1 MAFDFGLITGG
12 LGLLNSLGQQS
23 AGRRTSRQGQD
34 MITEGVGT
42 ASQSYNRLKQFINDQ
57 EAQGAYKSEEMLAL
71 AQQKNQLALTNSLKN
86 ASAQLANIGFKPGD
100 SKTADVLGRTTAENR
115 FANTQQQFDIQ
126 NFYDQK
132 RRQDEAMLNQAGMN
146 LSGVQRSAGQDLY
159 GIGQQ
164 QQANAGVGAS
174 MGFISQFL
182 GPKKPT
188 EQDLTD
194 QKERENPFLTGG
206 KYDKEKEKKLLQ
218 TGRGSAL
225 GNYAAPNKNI
235 G

>member
-34 MITEGVGT
+34 LMNQGVGT
-42 ASQSYNRLKQFINDQ
+42 ASDAYNRLKQYINDQ
-57 EAQGAYKSEEMLAL
+57 EAQGAYKAEQMLAL
-71 AQQKNQLALTNSLKN
+71 SREKNQLALTNSIKN
-86 ASAQLANIGFKPGD
+86 ASAQLANIGYKPGD

-115 FANTQQQFDIQ
+115 FANTQQEFDIQ

-132 RRQDEAMLNQAGMN
+132 KRQDEAMLNQAGMG

-159 GIGQQ
+159 GMGQQ

-174 MGFISQFL
+174 MGLISQFL
-182 GPKKPT
+182 GPQKKPMGGMT
-188 EQDLTD
+188 IPLNPNAGTVFNNNSGGND
-194 QKERENPFLTGG
+194 PFLRQL
-206 KYDKEKEKKLLQ
+206 KLENL
-218 TGRGSAL
+218 S
-225 GNYAAPNKNI
+225 
-235 G
+235 

>member
-34 MITEGVGT
+34 LINQGVGT
-42 ASQSYNRLKQFINDQ
+42 ASQAYNRLKQYINDQ
-57 EAQGAYKSEEMLAL
+57 EAQGAYKAEQMLAL
-71 AQQKNQLALTNSLKN
+71 SREKNQLALTNSIKN
-86 ASAQLANIGFKPGD
+86 ASAQLANIGYKPGD

-115 FANTQQQFDIQ
+115 FANTQQEFDIQ

-132 RRQDEAMLNQAGMN
+132 KRQDETMLNQAGMG

-159 GIGQQ
+159 GMGQQ

-174 MGFISQFL
+174 MGLISQFL
-182 GPKKPT
+182 PQKKKS
-188 EQDLTD
+188 TD
-194 QKERENPFLTGG
+194 FTMTAQQELDNPFLTGG
-206 KYDKEKEKKLLQ
+206 VYDDFK
-218 TGRGSAL
+218 L
-225 GNYAAPNKNI
+225 GNLKAPK
-235 G
+235 